1 MSGPASLCLSLYDN
15 ETGVYI
21 VMSREE
27 EALFGLI
34 FPILSLNSGVRM
46 SHLDVFS
53 RSAVRYCG
61 KLNIITS
68 HSRVRFL
75 VSLFFPSHKLRF
87 AWALCLPHQGR
98 QAIASTLKGQKGTP

>member
-1 MSGPASLCLSLYDN
+1 
-15 ETGVYI
+15 
-21 VMSREE
+21 
-27 EALFGLI
+27 
-34 FPILSLNSGVRM
+34 M

-53 RSAVRYCG
+53 RSVVRYCG
-61 KLNIITS
+61 KLAGKLNIIPS
-68 HSRVRFL
+68 HGRVHFL